1 MNIQKYELENDFLKE
16 LSDEDFQHLIKNSL
30 KKKKIKEN
38 RDFLFY
44 FENDEFF
51 FLESIIFILK
61 MMSFSFLKA

>member
-51 FLESIIFILK
+51 FLESII
-61 MMSFSFLKA
+61 